1 MICTTSSERVKN
13 KHSESQFSLTS
24 LNQSHHDMKLTQKE
38 GLNFLYRNMFKISR
52 VIDGLTGVVGESPG
66 VFGTVPVGE
75 IWSGRLGIYKLTG
88 KGRNSFDS
96 QRNIVQSLL
105 NFTCV
110 FNKVNYRFKM
120 LLVQR
125 QMLLSYSLNKY
136 WVLKYLIKSASN
148 TYDREYVKKH

>member
-1 MICTTSSERVKN
+1 
-13 KHSESQFSLTS
+13 
-24 LNQSHHDMKLTQKE
+24 
-38 GLNFLYRNMFKISR
+38 MFKISR

-75 IWSGRLGIYKLTG
+75 IWSGWLGIYKLTG
-88 KGRNSFDS
+88 KGRNSFES

-136 WVLKYLIKSASN
+136 WVLKYLIKSETN
-148 TYDREYVKKH
+148 TYDREYVKKQ